1 VGVEQGQ
8 AVDPLMSRS
17 SRTSPIRVAAVHEW
31 LDTYAGSERVLQE
44 ILALYPQADVFALV
58 DFLPANQRGF
68 LDGRRITT
76 SSIQRLPFARR
87 HFRWYLPLMPF
98 AVEQFDL
105 SAYDLIISS
114 SHAVAKGVIS
124 RPHQPHISYVHS
136 PMRYA
141 WDLERDYLG
150 PAKWRSLPARLLMHY
165 LRMWDTRTANG
176 VDHFVANSAFI
187 AQRIRKVYRR
197 AAEVIHPPV
206 DVDRFSVVADK
217 EDFYVT
223 LSRLVPYKRVDLLL
237 DGFART
243 PQRRLVI
250 VGDGPQ
256 FTTLKA
262 RAPANVRL
270 LGRVS
275 DDTRRNYLER
285 AKAFV
290 FAGEEDFGIAL
301 VEAQAC
307 GTPVIALGR
316 GGAIEIV
323 IPGETGLLFDEQTPE
338 SLIAALDC
346 FERMPKL
353 EPLLIGKNARRF
365 EAARF
370 RREFRALVNRVLQPP
385 ARDLR
390 FVNHQPEDPHEPARV
405 SY

>member
-58 DFLPANQRGF
+58 DFLPSNQRGF

-124 RPHQPHISYVHS
+124 RPRQPHISYVHS

-165 LRMWDTRTANG
+165 LRMWDIRTANG

-237 DGFART
+237 DAFART

-250 VGDGPQ
+250 IGDGPQ

-262 RAPANVRL
+262 RAPANVSL

-390 FVNHQPEDPHEPARV
+390 FVNRQQEDPHEPARI